1 MTTASTHD
9 HVRALFDDARRM
21 QAQAQERLSQ
31 GDIRDAA
38 EKAWCATKRA
48 TDALVLSRT
57 GEEPP
62 PSGTGQTVRHIRRWS
77 VATTRSATSTA
88 PSTPALARQSDT
100 YETLVGRYFTRISY
114 LHGTCFYTGLCGPD
128 TQRRILETVQYIDA
142 AEALAA
148 G

>member
-1 MTTASTHD
+1 MY
-9 HVRALFDDARRM
+9 
-21 QAQAQERLSQ
+21 AQAVERFEY

-62 PSGTGQTVRHIRRWS
+62 STHD
-77 VATTRSATSTA
+77 TTEALL
-88 PSTPALARQSDT
+88 ALARRSNT

-114 LHGTCFYTGLCGPD
+114 LHGTCFYSGICGQD
-128 TQRRILETVQYIDA
+128 TERRIRETDAYIADA
-142 AEALAA
+142 KALSM

>member
-1 MTTASTHD
+1 MQ
-9 HVRALFDDARRM
+9 VQAL
-21 QAQAQERLSQ
+21 ERLNE

-38 EKAWCATKRA
+38 EEAWCATKRA
-48 TDALVLSRT
+48 TDALVLSRN

-62 PSGTGQTVRHIRRWS
+62 STHD
-77 VATTRSATSTA
+77 TTEALLS
-88 PSTPALARQSDT
+88 LARHSDA

-128 TQRRILETVQYIDA
+128 TERRIRETAQYIDDA
-142 AEALAA
+142 QDLAA

>member
-1 MTTASTHD
+1 MTTSTQD
-9 HVRALFDDARRM
+9 HVRALFDDARQM
-21 QAQAQERLSQ
+21 QVQALERLNE

-48 TDALVLSRT
+48 TDALVLSRD

-62 PSGTGQTVRHIRRWS
+62 STHD
-77 VATTRSATSTA
+77 TTEALLS
-88 PSTPALARQSDT
+88 LARDSDA

-128 TQRRILETVQYIDA
+128 TERRIRETAQYIDDA
-142 AEALAA
+142 QDLAA

>member
-38 EKAWCATKRA
+38 EKPWCATKRA

-62 PSGTGQTVRHIRRWS
+62 STHD
-77 VATTRSATSTA
+77 TTEALL
-88 PSTPALARQSDT
+88 ALARQSDT

>member
-1 MTTASTHD
+1 MTTASTQD

-21 QAQAQERLSQ
+21 QAQARERLSQ

-57 GEEPP
+57 GE
-62 PSGTGQTVRHIRRWS
+62 
-77 VATTRSATSTA
+77 A
-88 PSTPALARQSDT
+88 PSTHDTTEALLALARQSDT

-114 LHGTCFYTGLCGPD
+114 LHGTCFYAGLCGPD
-128 TQRRILETVQYIDA
+128 TERRILETVQYIDD